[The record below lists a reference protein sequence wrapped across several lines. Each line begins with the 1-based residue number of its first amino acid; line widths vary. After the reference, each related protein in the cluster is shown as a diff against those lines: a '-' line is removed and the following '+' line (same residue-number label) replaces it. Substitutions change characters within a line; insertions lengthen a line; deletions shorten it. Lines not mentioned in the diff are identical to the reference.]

1 MSVMT
6 YVEPRT
12 RNTYGNVA
20 LAATVVGGL
29 AVATAIL
36 LSPVAL
42 YLGLPLLA
50 LALVL
55 AVVGLTRSTAPKAA
69 SIAALVFSVV
79 LAAAAPVT
87 WGVVHIFA
95 LIQR

>member
-6 YVEPRT
+6 YTQPRP
-12 RNTYGNVA
+12 RNAFGTTA
-20 LAATVVGGL
+20 LALTVVGGL

-36 LSPVAL
+36 LSPSAL
-42 YLGLPLLA
+42 YLALPLLA
-50 LALVL
+50 ASLVL
-55 AVVGLTRSTAPKAA
+55 SIVGLTRSSAPKAA

-87 WGVVHIFA
+87 WGVVNILT